1 MPRVLK
7 ALYEISMTSNCP
19 LKLTSE
25 RASRRGNMKKE
36 KYKLPE
42 HYFCMNDMTPAFEV
56 EEVIVQECESA
67 GLEIN
72 EDEELASERGY
83 DRAFEVVNP
92 YKDKLKKVLEICRA
106 NAEYD
111 WDNNMENAPEDEFK
125 AIVRLIEE
133 K

>member
-1 MPRVLK
+1 M
-7 ALYEISMTSNCP
+7 A
-19 LKLTSE
+19 
-25 RASRRGNMKKE
+25 KE

-42 HYFCMNDMTPAFEV
+42 NYFCLNDETPQNEV
-56 EEVIVQECESA
+56 EECIIQECESA
-67 GLEIN
+67 GLDII

-92 YKDKLKKVLEICRA
+92 YKDKLKKVLEICKT